1 MDDCWGGGSVV
12 VAVTVAVEV
21 DVTVVVPVTI
31 VINCVGAL
39 LILIVIPP
47 FIFMIVLD
55 SMKVLMLTWNW

>member
-1 MDDCWGGGSVV
+1 VDDCWGGGSVV

-39 LILIVIPP
+39 LILIVIPRRWQCLARGYYQNVKNL
-47 FIFMIVLD
+47 F
-55 SMKVLMLTWNW
+55 